1 LAGICLSIEGRV
13 FYGRF
18 GEGDK
23 KNVFGVDNM
32 PWQGLI
38 CKQVVEGI
46 WTLVCASDRDRKND
60 FGSREDKIVHTSI
73 GSMVT
78 REAWAAFGRL

>member
-46 WTLVCASDRDRKND
+46 
-60 FGSREDKIVHTSI
+60 
-73 GSMVT
+73 
-78 REAWAAFGRL
+78 